1 MKQLEFTTLRLFV
14 AVAEQGSLSAVADRS
29 GIAVAAISKR
39 ISDLELASGTTFFV
53 RHVRGMSL
61 TPAGRALLQHAREI
75 LYGVDRMQSDL
86 RHFALGIK
94 GHVRIAAMNSAVVQ
108 FLPSELKAFCDLH
121 PNVSIELSEWTSQAI
136 VEALLEGRV
145 DVGIFVGAIPAA
157 EITTHPYHQDRL
169 CLVTPAD
176 HPLAARRSL
185 RFEETLGHDYI
196 GLSPRSSIAQRMM
209 AESGGRLRLRMN
221 VLGSDAM
228 CRMIAAGLGIGIA
241 PLLMVEHL
249 AASMP
254 IAIVELDEAWAQR
267 QLLIGLRGSGQDL
280 AGAARSFVDHCRQA
294 ALQRAALLLPSMC
307 APGGDR

>member
-14 AVAEQGSLSAVADRS
+14 AVAEQGSLSAVAETS
-29 GIAVAAISKR
+29 GIAVAAISRR
-39 ISDLELASGTTFFV
+39 ISDLEAASGTAFFV

-86 RHFALGIK
+86 RHFALGMK

-108 FLPSELKAFCDLH
+108 FLPGELKTFCDRH

-136 VEALLEGRV
+136 VEAVLEGRV
-145 DVGIFVGAIPAA
+145 DVGIFVGAIPAV
-157 EITTHPYHQDRL
+157 EITTYPYHQDRL
-169 CLVTPAD
+169 CLVVPAD
-176 HPLAARRSL
+176 HPLATRRSIG
-185 RFEETLGHDYI
+185 FTETLDHDYI

-209 AESGGRLRLRMN
+209 AEGGGRLRLRMN

-228 CRMIAAGLGIGIA
+228 CRMVAAGLGIGIA

-249 AASMP
+249 KAFMP
-254 IAIVELDEAWAQR
+254 ISIVELAEPWAER
-267 QLLIGLRGSGQDL
+267 QMVIGLRGSGQDL
-280 AGAARSFVDHCRQA
+280 SGAARSFVDHCRDA
-294 ALQRAALLLPSMC
+294 ATQRRAS
-307 APGGDR
+307 GEG